1 MKVKSMLVFQELSTD
16 PGNKNIG
23 HQRKARHK
31 LSLTQDSGIIV
42 YNIRKARE
50 AELEVHAEENHLGCT
65 SKEIK
70 YKITCILQLIIFREG
85 PTM

>member
-1 MKVKSMLVFQELSTD
+1 MLVFQELSTD

-42 YNIRKARE
+42 YSIRKARK
-50 AELEVHAEENHLGCT
+50 AELEVHAEENH
-65 SKEIK
+65 
-70 YKITCILQLIIFREG
+70 
-85 PTM
+85 